1 MLTAGSDLMDSR
13 MGTNRST
20 RPPRPVRPLPLRY
33 TDDRPLPAPTL
44 RDPLHSPGIPV
55 SAPSLRLLFTA
66 KMFFPT
72 GATSESWLAC
82 FLPSPQSPPAS
93 AQGLVC
99 RPAHPQAFLCTI
111 PTRCLD
117 WVWFVHSFPLLPD
130 TDVSKAG
137 SMDVPPTVPGKA
149 LLREEGTPC
158 PRL

>member
-82 FLPSPQSPPAS
+82 FRPSSTKSSCLCSGLGLPACSPT
-93 AQGLVC
+93 G
-99 RPAHPQAFLCTI
+99 I
-111 PTRCLD
+111 PLYNS
-117 WVWFVHSFPLLPD
+117 H
-130 TDVSKAG
+130 K
-137 SMDVPPTVPGKA
+137 VPGLGMVCTQFSLA
-149 LLREEGTPC
+149 PGYRCVEG
-158 PRL
+158 RLYGCTTYSSG